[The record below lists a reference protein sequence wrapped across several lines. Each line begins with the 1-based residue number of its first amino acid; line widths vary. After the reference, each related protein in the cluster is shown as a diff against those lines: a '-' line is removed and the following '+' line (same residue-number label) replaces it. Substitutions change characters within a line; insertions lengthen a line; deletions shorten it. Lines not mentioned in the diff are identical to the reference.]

1 MQSFRSELEDL
12 NNPIVENDILEL
24 GRKISD
30 FKDGNLDEEKF
41 RSLRLARGVYGQR
54 QPGVQMIRIKI
65 PYGKMTTKQL
75 RRLCIVSDEYSKG
88 RLHTTTR
95 QCIQIHYVSLDRT
108 PELWAELEK
117 DQITIR
123 EACGNAV
130 RNVTASID
138 AGINPDEAFDV
149 SPYAHNIFEY
159 FLRQP
164 FGQEL
169 GRKFKISVSGAEND
183 NAFSFM
189 HDVGLIAKIKDGVKG
204 FKVMVGG
211 GLGAQPKLAQCAYE
225 FIPTNEVIPFIEVCV
240 RLFDRFGERA
250 NRSKARLKYLVAA
263 WGIEGLKE
271 RIEEIKLSLTHQTYE
286 MTEDVPVAYS
296 APNENY
302 KVAPG
307 VDVKDKE
314 AYDLWYKTNVKE
326 QKQDN
331 FKSVYIRLTSGDFYT
346 DEARILADLVDGYAG
361 DDIRIGINQGLQLR
375 YVREKDL
382 PYVYS
387 VLETINMV
395 KPGFDSTL
403 DVTSCPGTTTCNLG
417 ISDSTHTAIELEK
430 FMAEKHPELVFNDEI
445 KIEISGC
452 MNSCG
457 QHSLAQ
463 IGFHGSSMKE
473 KATQKVMPALQV
485 LLGGGVTKDGGGRI
499 SDKIIK
505 IPSRRVLSCLDM
517 ILNEYKTNKNEGEG
531 FNAFYD
537 RTGKMHFHKLLRP
550 LMDLTNIKDEEF
562 VDWGNSKAYEKAIGT
577 GECAGVVI
585 DLVAT
590 LLMDVEEKMSLSQDA
605 LDQNLYPDSIH
616 HSYASMVNGAKALLT
631 GYGVRN
637 NALSKVIKDFDETAV
652 KSGDIDLGGSFSDLV
667 FQIDKNIP
675 SKEFAIKFLKDAK
688 DFYDKLILLRQK
700 QLASSES

>member
-24 GRKISD
+24 GRKIAE
-30 FKDGNLDEEKF
+30 FKDGKLDSEKF

-138 AGINPDEAFDV
+138 AGINPNEAFDV

-169 GRKFKISVSGAEND
+169 GRKFKISLSGAEND

-225 FIPTNEVIPFIEVCV
+225 FIPANEVVPFIEVCV
-240 RLFDRFGERA
+240 RLFDRYGERA
-250 NRSKARLKYLVAA
+250 NRSKARIKYLIAE

-271 RIEEIKLSLTHQTYE
+271 KIEEIKPSLTHQKYE

-296 APNENY
+296 TPNENY
-302 KVAPG
+302 ATPPEVEIE
-307 VDVKDKE
+307 DKD
-314 AYDLWYKTNVKE
+314 AYDLWYSTNVKD
-326 QKQDN
+326 QKQEGY
-331 FKSVYIRLTSGDFYT
+331 KSVYIRLTSGDFYT
-346 DEARILADLVDGYAG
+346 DEARVLAELVDDYAG
-361 DDIRIGINQGLQLR
+361 DDIRISINQGLQLR
-375 YVREKDL
+375 YVQEESL

-387 VLETINMV
+387 VLKSINMV
-395 KPGFDSTL
+395 KPGFDSTM

-430 FMAEKHPELVFNDEI
+430 FMAEKYPELVFNNEI
-445 KIEISGC
+445 KIKISGC

-457 QHSLAQ
+457 QHALAQ

-473 KATQKVMPALQV
+473 KATKRVLPALQV

-505 IPSRRVLSCLDM
+505 IPSRRVLSCLDI
-517 ILNEYKTNKNEGEG
+517 ILKEYKSNKKDNEG
-531 FNAFYD
+531 FNEFYD
-537 RTGKMHFHKLLRP
+537 RTGKMHFHSLLRP
-550 LMDLTNIKDEEF
+550 LTDLASIKDEDF

-590 LLMDVEEKMSLSQDA
+590 LLMDVEEKITLSQEA
-605 LDQNLYPDSIH
+605 LEQDLFPDSIH

-631 GYGVRN
+631 GYGIRN
-637 NALSKVIKDFDETAV
+637 NQLNKVVSNFDETAV
-652 KSGDIDLGGSFSDLV
+652 SSGDIDLGGSFNDLV
-667 FQIDKNIP
+667 YQIDRNKP
-675 SKEFAIKFLKDAK
+675 SKKFAEKFLKDAR
-688 DFYDKLILLRQK
+688 DFYNKLIILRQK
-700 QLASSES
+700 QLSNTEE

>member
-12 NNPIVENDILEL
+12 NNPVVEKDILEL
-24 GRKISD
+24 GQKIAD
-30 FKDGNLDEEKF
+30 FKGGKLDEEKF

-54 QPGVQMIRIKI
+54 QEGVQMIRIKI

-75 RRLCIVSDEYSKG
+75 RRLCKVSDEYSKG

-95 QCIQIHYVSLDRT
+95 QCIQIHYVNLDRT

-117 DQITIR
+117 DQITLR

-149 SPYAHNIFEY
+149 SPYAHNIFEF

-189 HDVGLIAKIKDGVKG
+189 HDVGLIAKVKDGVKG

-211 GLGAQPKLAQCAYE
+211 GLGAQPKTAECAYE
-225 FIPTNEVIPFIEVCV
+225 FIPANEVIPFIEACV
-240 RLFDRFGERA
+240 RLFDRYGERA
-250 NRSKARLKYLVAA
+250 NRAKARLKYLVAD
-263 WGIEGLKE
+263 WGIEGLKD
-271 RIEEIKLSLTHQTYE
+271 RIDEVRLSLTNQTFE
-286 MTEDVPVAYS
+286 MTEDVPRAYS
-296 APNENY
+296 GPNTNYQTAPAVEIE
-302 KVAPG
+302 
-307 VDVKDKE
+307 DQE
-314 AYDLWYKTNVKE
+314 AYDLWYKTNVKD
-326 QKQDN
+326 QKQEG

-346 DEARILADLVDGYAG
+346 NEARVLADLVDGYAG
-361 DDIRIGINQGLQLR
+361 DDIRISINQGLQLR
-375 YVREKDL
+375 YVQPESL
-382 PYVYS
+382 PYLYS
-387 VLETINMV
+387 VLKSINMV
-395 KPGFDSTL
+395 KPGFNSTI
-403 DVTSCPGTTTCNLG
+403 DVTACPGTTTCNLG
-417 ISDSTHTAIELEK
+417 ISDSTFAAVEMEK
-430 FMAEKHPELVFNDEI
+430 FMAAKHPDMVLNNDI
-445 KIEISGC
+445 KIKISGC

-463 IGFHGSSMKE
+463 IGFHGSTIKHKE
-473 KATQKVMPALQV
+473 TKKVMPALQV

-505 IPSRRVLSCLDM
+505 IPSKRVLHGLNI
-517 ILNEYKTNKNEGEG
+517 ILNEYKENKNEGEA
-531 FNAFYD
+531 FNEFYD
-537 RTGKMHFHKLLRP
+537 RTGKIHFYELLKP
-550 LMDLTNIKDEEF
+550 LADLSEIKDEDF
-562 VDWGNSKAYEKAIGT
+562 VDWGSNEAYVKAIGT

-590 LLMDVEEKMSLSQDA
+590 LLMDVEEKVRLAEEA
-605 LDQNLYPDSIH
+605 LEEGLYPDAIH

-637 NALSKVIKDFDETAV
+637 NQLNKVVTNFDETAV
-652 KSGDIDLGGSFSDLV
+652 DSGDIDLGGSFSDLV
-667 FQIDKNIP
+667 YQIDKNRP
-675 SKEFAIKFLKDAK
+675 TKEFAAAYLSDAK
-688 DFYDKLILLRQK
+688 RFYNQLLELREK
-700 QLASSES
+700 QLAAKEA

>member
-12 NNPIVENDILEL
+12 NNPVVENDILEL
-24 GRKISD
+24 GRKISE
-30 FKDGNLDEEKF
+30 FKDGKLDEEKF

-250 NRSKARLKYLVAA
+250 NRSKARLKYLVAE
-263 WGIEGLKE
+263 WGMEGLKE
-271 RIEEIKLSLTHQTYE
+271 RIADVKLSLTNQTYE

-296 APNENY
+296 APNQNY
-302 KVAPG
+302 KVAPK
-307 VDVKDKE
+307 VDIKDKQ
-314 AYDLWYKTNVKE
+314 AYDLWYKTNVKN
-326 QKQDN
+326 QKQNN

-346 DEARILADLVDGYAG
+346 DEARILADLVDGFAG

-382 PYVYS
+382 PYIFS

-445 KIEISGC
+445 KIKISGC

-652 KSGDIDLGGSFSDLV
+652 KSGDIDLGVSFSDLV

-675 SKEFAIKFLKDAK
+675 SKDFAIKFLKDAK

>member
-1 MQSFRSELEDL
+1 MESFRSELENLD
-12 NNPIVENDILEL
+12 NPVIAQDILEL
-24 GRKISD
+24 GQKIAD
-30 FKDGNLDEEKF
+30 FKGGSLDEEKF

-54 QPGVQMIRIKI
+54 QAGVQMIRIKI

-95 QCIQIHYVSLDRT
+95 QCIQIHYVNLDRT
-108 PELWAELEK
+108 PQLWAELEK

-149 SPYAHNIFEY
+149 SPYAHNIFEF

-189 HDVGLIAKIKDGVKG
+189 HDVGLIAKVKDGVKG

-211 GLGAQPKLAQCAYE
+211 GLGAQPKMAECAYE
-225 FIPTNEVIPFIEVCV
+225 FIPANEVIPFIESCV
-240 RLFDRFGERA
+240 RLFDRYGERS
-250 NRSKARLKYLVAA
+250 NRAKARLKYLLAD

-271 RIEEIKLSLTHQTYE
+271 KLDEMRLSLTNQKFE
-286 MTEDVPVAYS
+286 MTEDVPRAYS
-296 APNENY
+296 GPNLNY
-302 KVAPG
+302 KVAPKTT
-307 VDVKDKE
+307 VEDEE
-314 AYDLWYKTNVKE
+314 AYNIWYKTNVKD
-326 QKQDN
+326 QKQN
-331 FKSVYIRLTSGDFYT
+331 GFKSVYIRLTSGDFFT
-346 DEARILADLVDGYAG
+346 NEARVLADLVDDYAG

-375 YVREKDL
+375 YVKAESL
-382 PYVYS
+382 AYIYS
-387 VLETINMV
+387 VLKSINMV
-395 KPGFDSTL
+395 KPGFDSTM

-417 ISDSTHTAIELEK
+417 ISDSTFAAKEMEK
-430 FMAEKHPELVFNDEI
+430 FMAIKHPDLVFNNEI
-445 KIEISGC
+445 KIKISGC

-463 IGFHGSSMKE
+463 IGFHGSTIRVKSTK
-473 KATQKVMPALQV
+473 KVMPALQV
-485 LLGGGVTKDGGGRI
+485 LLGGGAVKDGLGRI

-505 IPSRRVLSCLDM
+505 IPSKRALFGLDI
-517 ILNEYKTNKNEGEG
+517 ILQEYQSNKKENES
-531 FNAFYD
+531 FNDYYD
-537 RTGKMHFHKLLRP
+537 RTGKIHFYELLKP
-550 LMDLTNIKDEEF
+550 LADLSEVKNEEF
-562 VDWGNSKAYEKAIGT
+562 VDWGSSDAFIKAIGT

-590 LLMDVEEKMSLSQDA
+590 LLMDVEEKIMLSKEA
-605 LDQNLYPDSIH
+605 LDQGLYPDSIH
-616 HSYASMVNGAKALLT
+616 HSYSSMVNGAKALLT
-631 GYGVRN
+631 GYGIKN
-637 NALSKVIKDFDETAV
+637 NQLNKVVTNFDDIAV
-652 KSGDIDLGGSFSDLV
+652 NSGDVKIEGSFNDLV
-667 FQIDKNIP
+667 YQIDKNMP
-675 SKEFAIKFLKDAK
+675 SKEFAEKFLIDTRG
-688 DFYDKLILLRQK
+688 FYDKLVALRKK
-700 QLASSES
+700 QLESAKA

>member
-12 NNPIVENDILEL
+12 NNPIVEKDILEL
-24 GRKISD
+24 GQKIAQ
-30 FKDGNLDEEKF
+30 FKEGNLDEEKF

-117 DQITIR
+117 DQITLR

-138 AGINPDEAFDV
+138 AGISTNEIFDV
-149 SPYAHNIFEY
+149 SPYAHNLFEY

-169 GRKFKISVSGAEND
+169 GRKFKISVSGSEND

-211 GLGAQPKLAQCAYE
+211 GLGAQPRLAECAYE
-225 FIPTNEVIPFIEVCV
+225 FLPSNEIVPFIESCV
-240 RLFDRFGERA
+240 RLFDRYGERA
-250 NRSKARLKYLVAA
+250 NRAKARLKYLIAQ
-263 WGIEGLKE
+263 WGMEELKE
-271 RIEEIKLSLTHQTYE
+271 KIEEIKASLTHQKFE
-286 MTEDVPVAYS
+286 LTEDIPVAYS
-296 APNENY
+296 APNKNY
-302 KVAPG
+302 QTAPN
-307 VDVKDKE
+307 VVIEDQE
-314 AYDLWYKTNVKE
+314 AYALWYKTNVKN
-326 QKQDN
+326 QKQEGY
-331 FKSVYIRLTSGDFYT
+331 KSVYIRLTSGDFYT

-375 YVREKDL
+375 YVKPESL

-387 VLETINMV
+387 VLRSIKMV
-395 KPGFDSTL
+395 QPGFNSTL
-403 DVTSCPGTTTCNLG
+403 DVTACPGTTTCNLG
-417 ISDSTHTAIELEK
+417 ISDSTNTAVEMER
-430 FMAEKHPELVFNDEI
+430 FMESKHPDLVFNEEI
-445 KIEISGC
+445 KIKISGC

-463 IGFHGSSMKE
+463 IGFHGSSTKE
-473 KATQKVMPALQV
+473 KATKKILPALQV
-485 LLGGGVTKDGGGRI
+485 LLGGGVTSDGGGRI
-499 SDKIIK
+499 SDKVIK
-505 IPSRRVLSCLDM
+505 IPSKRALQGLD
-517 ILNEYKTNKNEGEG
+517 IIINEYKNNKVEDEG
-531 FNAFYD
+531 FNDFYD
-537 RTGKMHFHKLLRP
+537 RTGKMYFYDLLKP
-550 LMDLTNIKDEEF
+550 LADTTNLKDTDF
-562 VDWGNSKAYEKAIGT
+562 IDWGNDEAYIKAIGK

-590 LLMDVEEKMSLSQDA
+590 LLMDVEEKMELAQEA
-605 LDQNLYPDSIH
+605 LDQNLFPDSIH
-616 HSYASMVNGAKALLT
+616 HSYSSMLNGAKALLT

-637 NALSKVIKDFDETAV
+637 NQLNKVAINFDETAV
-652 KSGDIDLGGSFSDLV
+652 DSGDIDLGGSFKD
-667 FQIDKNIP
+667 FAYQIDKNAP
-675 SKEFAIKFLKDAK
+675 SKEFAEKFLKDARL
-688 DFYDKLILLRQK
+688 FYDKLVELRQK
-700 QLASSES
+700 QLANAES

>member
-24 GRKISD
+24 GRKIAE
-30 FKDGNLDEEKF
+30 FKDGKLDEEKF

-225 FIPTNEVIPFIEVCV
+225 FIPANEVIPFIEVCV

-302 KVAPG
+302 KVAPE

-346 DEARILADLVDGYAG
+346 DEARILADLVDGFAG

-387 VLETINMV
+387 VLESINMV

-445 KIEISGC
+445 KIKISGC

-517 ILNEYKTNKNEGEG
+517 ILNEYKTNKNDGEG

-537 RTGKMHFHKLLRP
+537 RTGKMYFHKLLRP

>member
-302 KVAPG
+302 KVAPE

-346 DEARILADLVDGYAG
+346 DEARILADLVDGFAG

-387 VLETINMV
+387 VLESINMV
-395 KPGFDSTL
+395 KSGFDSTL

-445 KIEISGC
+445 KIKISGC

-517 ILNEYKTNKNEGEG
+517 ILNEYKTNKNDGEG

-590 LLMDVEEKMSLSQDA
+590 LLMDVEEKMSLAQDA
-605 LDQNLYPDSIH
+605 LDQHLYPDSIH

-675 SKEFAIKFLKDAK
+675 SKDFAIKFLKDAK

>member
-24 GRKISD
+24 GRKIAE
-30 FKDGNLDEEKF
+30 FKDGKLDEEKF

-225 FIPTNEVIPFIEVCV
+225 FIPANEVIPFIEVCV

-302 KVAPG
+302 KVAPE

-346 DEARILADLVDGYAG
+346 DEARILADLVDGFAG

-387 VLETINMV
+387 VLESINMV

-445 KIEISGC
+445 KIKISGC

-485 LLGGGVTKDGGGRI
+485 LLGGGVT
-499 SDKIIK
+499 
-505 IPSRRVLSCLDM
+505 
-517 ILNEYKTNKNEGEG
+517 
-531 FNAFYD
+531 F
-537 RTGKMHFHKLLRP
+537 
-550 LMDLTNIKDEEF
+550 
-562 VDWGNSKAYEKAIGT
+562 
-577 GECAGVVI
+577 
-585 DLVAT
+585 
-590 LLMDVEEKMSLSQDA
+590 
-605 LDQNLYPDSIH
+605 
-616 HSYASMVNGAKALLT
+616 
-631 GYGVRN
+631 
-637 NALSKVIKDFDETAV
+637 
-652 KSGDIDLGGSFSDLV
+652 
-667 FQIDKNIP
+667 
-675 SKEFAIKFLKDAK
+675 
-688 DFYDKLILLRQK
+688 
-700 QLASSES
+700 

>member
-12 NNPIVENDILEL
+12 NNPVVENDILEL
-24 GRKISD
+24 GRKISE
-30 FKDGNLDEEKF
+30 FKDGKLDEEKF

-250 NRSKARLKYLVAA
+250 NRSKARLKYLVAE
-263 WGIEGLKE
+263 WGMEGLKE
-271 RIEEIKLSLTHQTYE
+271 RIADVKLSLTNQTYE

-296 APNENY
+296 APNQNY
-302 KVAPG
+302 KVAPK
-307 VDVKDKE
+307 VDIKDKQ
-314 AYDLWYKTNVKE
+314 AYDLWYKTNVKN
-326 QKQDN
+326 QKQNN

-346 DEARILADLVDGYAG
+346 DEARILADLVDGFAG

-382 PYVYS
+382 PYIFS

-430 FMAEKHPELVFNDEI
+430 LMAEKHPELVFNDEI
-445 KIEISGC
+445 KIKISGC

-505 IPSRRVLSCLDM
+505 IPSRRVLSCLDL
-517 ILNEYKTNKNEGEG
+517 ILNEYKINKNEGEG

-550 LMDLTNIKDEEF
+550 LVDLTNIKDEEF

-675 SKEFAIKFLKDAK
+675 SKDFATKFLKDAK

>member
-24 GRKISD
+24 GRKIAE
-30 FKDGNLDEEKF
+30 FKDGKLDEEKF

-75 RRLCIVSDEYSKG
+75 RRLCVVSDEYSKG

-108 PELWAELEK
+108 PELWAQLEK

-138 AGINPDEAFDV
+138 AGINPNEAFDV

-225 FIPTNEVIPFIEVCV
+225 FIPANEVIPFIEVCV
-240 RLFDRFGERA
+240 RLFDRYGERA
-250 NRSKARLKYLVAA
+250 NRAKARLKYLVAE
-263 WGIEGLKE
+263 WGIQGLKE
-271 RIEEIKLSLTHQTYE
+271 KIEEIKLSLTHQAYE
-286 MTEDVPVAYS
+286 MTEDVPRAYS
-296 APNENY
+296 GPNKNY
-302 KVAPG
+302 KTAPK
-307 VDVKDKE
+307 VSVEDKE
-314 AYDLWYKTNVKE
+314 AYDLWYTTNVKA
-326 QKQDN
+326 QKQEGY
-331 FKSVYIRLTSGDFYT
+331 KSVYIRLTSGDFYT
-346 DEARILADLVDGYAG
+346 DEARVLADLVDDFAG

-375 YVREKDL
+375 YLKEEHL

-387 VLETINMV
+387 VLKKINMV
-395 KPGFDSTL
+395 KPGFDSTM
-403 DVTSCPGTTTCNLG
+403 DVTACPGTTTCNLG

-430 FMAEKHPELVFNDEI
+430 FMAKNHPDMVFNNEI
-445 KIEISGC
+445 KIKISGC

-463 IGFHGSSMKE
+463 IGFHGSTMKE
-473 KATQKVMPALQV
+473 KATKKVMPALQV
-485 LLGGGVTKDGGGRI
+485 LLGGGVTQDGGGRI

-505 IPSRRVLSCLDM
+505 IPSKRVLLGLDL
-517 ILNEYKTNKNEGEG
+517 ILNEYKENKNEGEG
-531 FNAFYD
+531 FNDYYD
-537 RTGKMHFHKLLRP
+537 RTGKMHFYALLKP
-550 LMDLTNIKDEEF
+550 LTDLSDIKNEDF
-562 VDWGNSKAYEKAIGT
+562 VDWGNTSAYEKAIGT

-590 LLMDVEEKMSLSQDA
+590 LLMDVEEKMSLAEEA
-605 LDQNLYPDSIH
+605 LEQNLYPDSIH

-652 KSGDIDLGGSFSDLV
+652 NSGDIDLGGTFADLV
-667 FQIDKNIP
+667 FQIDKNTP
-675 SKEFAIKFLKDAK
+675 SKGFAEKFLADAR
-688 DFYDKLILLRQK
+688 DFYNKLLLLRQK

>member
-12 NNPIVENDILEL
+12 NNPVIENDILEL
-24 GRKISD
+24 GRKISE
-30 FKDGNLDEEKF
+30 FKEGKLDEEKF

-138 AGINPDEAFDV
+138 AGINAEEAFDV

-183 NAFSFM
+183 SAFSFM
-189 HDVGLIAKIKDGVKG
+189 HDVGLIAKIKDGIKG

-225 FIPTNEVIPFIEVCV
+225 FIPSNEVIPFIEVCV

-250 NRSKARLKYLVAA
+250 NRSKARLKYLVSE
-263 WGIEGLKE
+263 WGMEGLKE
-271 RIEEIKLSLTHQTYE
+271 RIEEIKASLTHQTYE

-296 APNENY
+296 SPNSNY
-302 KVAPG
+302 KSSPKVKIEDNVAFN
-307 VDVKDKE
+307 
-314 AYDLWYKTNVKE
+314 LWYKTNVKD
-326 QKQDN
+326 QKQKD

-346 DEARILADLVDGYAG
+346 DEARILADLVDDFAG

-387 VLETINMV
+387 VLESINMV

-430 FMAEKHPELVFNDEI
+430 FMASNHPELVFNEEI
-445 KIEISGC
+445 KIKISGC

-473 KATQKVMPALQV
+473 KATQKVLPALQV

-505 IPSRRVLSCLDM
+505 IPSRRVLSCLDL
-517 ILNEYKTNKNEGEG
+517 ILSEYKTNKTEGEG
-531 FNAFYD
+531 FNDFYD
-537 RTGKMHFHKLLRP
+537 RTGKMYFHKLLRP
-550 LMDLTNIKDEEF
+550 LTDLTTIKDEDF
-562 VDWGNSKAYEKAIGT
+562 VDWGNSKAYQKAIGT

-590 LLMDVEEKMSLSQDA
+590 LLMDVEEKINLAQDA
-605 LDQNLYPDSIH
+605 IDQELFPDSIH

-637 NALSKVIKDFDETAV
+637 NALSKVVKDFDETAV
-652 KSGDIDLGGSFSDLV
+652 NSGDIDLNGSFSDLV
-667 FQIDKNIP
+667 YQIDKNIP
-675 SKEFAIKFLKDAK
+675 SKEFAIKFLLDAK
-688 DFYDKLILLRQK
+688 YFYTKLLELRQK
-700 QLASSES
+700 QLTNTES

>member
-12 NNPIVENDILEL
+12 NNPVVEKDILEL
-24 GRKISD
+24 GQKIAQ
-30 FKDGNLDEEKF
+30 FKEGKLDEEKF

-117 DQITIR
+117 DQITLR

-138 AGINPDEAFDV
+138 AGINPNEAFDV
-149 SPYAHNIFEY
+149 SPYAHNIFEF

-189 HDVGLIAKIKDGVKG
+189 HDVGLIAKVKDGVKG

-211 GLGAQPKLAQCAYE
+211 GLGAQPRMAELAYE
-225 FIPTNEVIPFIEVCV
+225 FIPLNEVIPFIEACV
-240 RLFDRFGERA
+240 RLFDRYGERA
-250 NRSKARLKYLVAA
+250 NRAKARLKYLVAD

-271 RIEEIKLSLTHQTYE
+271 RIDEIRLSLTNQTYE
-286 MTEDVPVAYS
+286 MTEDVPRAYS
-296 APNENY
+296 GPNTNYQTAPET
-302 KVAPG
+302 VIEDQA
-307 VDVKDKE
+307 
-314 AYDLWYKTNVKE
+314 AYDLWYQTNVKD
-326 QKQDN
+326 QKQEGY
-331 FKSVYIRLTSGDFYT
+331 KSVYIRLTSGDFYT
-346 DEARILADLVDGYAG
+346 NEARILADLVDGYAG
-361 DDIRIGINQGLQLR
+361 DDIRISINQGLQLR
-375 YVREKDL
+375 YVQPESL

-387 VLETINMV
+387 VLKSINMV
-395 KPGFDSTL
+395 KPGFNSTM
-403 DVTSCPGTTTCNLG
+403 DVTACPGTTTCNLG
-417 ISDSTHTAIELEK
+417 ISDSTHAAVEMEK
-430 FMAEKHPELVFNDEI
+430 FMEVKHPDMVFNEEI
-445 KIEISGC
+445 KIKISGC

-463 IGFHGSSMKE
+463 IGFHGSTLKQKE
-473 KATQKVMPALQV
+473 TKKIMPALQV
-485 LLGGGVTKDGGGRI
+485 LLGGGAVNDGEGRV
-499 SDKIIK
+499 SDKVIK
-505 IPSRRVLSCLDM
+505 IPSKRALQGLDI
-517 ILNEYKTNKNEGEG
+517 ILNEYKNNRKEGEG
-531 FNAFYD
+531 FNEYYD
-537 RTGKMHFHKLLRP
+537 RTGKIHFYDLLKP
-550 LMDLTNIKDEEF
+550 LTDLSEIKDEDF
-562 VDWGNSKAYEKAIGT
+562 VDWGSSDAFIKAIGT
-577 GECAGVVI
+577 GECAGVIV

-590 LLMDVEEKMSLSQDA
+590 LLMDVEEKIGLAQEALEQD
-605 LDQNLYPDSIH
+605 LYPDSIH

-631 GYGVRN
+631 GYGVKN
-637 NALSKVIKDFDETAV
+637 NQLNKVVSNFDETAV
-652 KSGDIDLGGSFSDLV
+652 NSGDIELGGSFADLV
-667 FQIDKNIP
+667 YQIDKHAPN
-675 SKEFAIKFLKDAK
+675 KAFAEKFLGDAK
-688 DFYDKLILLRQK
+688 TFYNQLVALRQR
-700 QLASSES
+700 QLADTKA

>member
-1 MQSFRSELEDL
+1 
-12 NNPIVENDILEL
+12 
-24 GRKISD
+24 
-30 FKDGNLDEEKF
+30 
-41 RSLRLARGVYGQR
+41 
-54 QPGVQMIRIKI
+54 
-65 PYGKMTTKQL
+65 
-75 RRLCIVSDEYSKG
+75 
-88 RLHTTTR
+88 
-95 QCIQIHYVSLDRT
+95 
-108 PELWAELEK
+108 
-117 DQITIR
+117 
-123 EACGNAV
+123 
-130 RNVTASID
+130 
-138 AGINPDEAFDV
+138 
-149 SPYAHNIFEY
+149 
-159 FLRQP
+159 
-164 FGQEL
+164 
-169 GRKFKISVSGAEND
+169 
-183 NAFSFM
+183 
-189 HDVGLIAKIKDGVKG
+189 
-204 FKVMVGG
+204 
-211 GLGAQPKLAQCAYE
+211 
-225 FIPTNEVIPFIEVCV
+225 
-240 RLFDRFGERA
+240 
-250 NRSKARLKYLVAA
+250 
-263 WGIEGLKE
+263 
-271 RIEEIKLSLTHQTYE
+271 
-286 MTEDVPVAYS
+286 
-296 APNENY
+296 
-302 KVAPG
+302 
-307 VDVKDKE
+307 
-314 AYDLWYKTNVKE
+314 
-326 QKQDN
+326 
-331 FKSVYIRLTSGDFYT
+331 
-346 DEARILADLVDGYAG
+346 
-361 DDIRIGINQGLQLR
+361 
-375 YVREKDL
+375 
-382 PYVYS
+382 
-387 VLETINMV
+387 
-395 KPGFDSTL
+395 
-403 DVTSCPGTTTCNLG
+403 
-417 ISDSTHTAIELEK
+417 
-430 FMAEKHPELVFNDEI
+430 MAEKHPELVFNDEI
-445 KIEISGC
+445 KIKISGC

-517 ILNEYKTNKNEGEG
+517 ILNEYKTNKNDGEG

-537 RTGKMHFHKLLRP
+537 RTGKMYFHKLLRP

>member
-12 NNPIVENDILEL
+12 NNPVIENDILEL
-24 GRKISD
+24 GRKISE
-30 FKDGNLDEEKF
+30 FKEGKLDEEKF

-138 AGINPDEAFDV
+138 AGINAEEAFDV

-183 NAFSFM
+183 SAFSFM
-189 HDVGLIAKIKDGVKG
+189 HDVGLIAKIKDGIKG

-225 FIPTNEVIPFIEVCV
+225 FIPSNEVIPFIEVCV

-250 NRSKARLKYLVAA
+250 NRSKARLKYLVSE
-263 WGIEGLKE
+263 WGMEGLKE
-271 RIEEIKLSLTHQTYE
+271 RIEEIKASLTHQTYE

-296 APNENY
+296 SPNSNY
-302 KVAPG
+302 KSSPKVKIEDKVAFN
-307 VDVKDKE
+307 
-314 AYDLWYKTNVKE
+314 LWYKTNVKD
-326 QKQDN
+326 QKQKD

-346 DEARILADLVDGYAG
+346 DEARILADLVDDFAG

-387 VLETINMV
+387 VLESINMV

-430 FMAEKHPELVFNDEI
+430 FMASNHPELVFNEEI
-445 KIEISGC
+445 KIKISGC

-473 KATQKVMPALQV
+473 KATQKVLPALQV

-505 IPSRRVLSCLDM
+505 IPSRRVLSCLDL
-517 ILNEYKTNKNEGEG
+517 ILSEYKTNKTEGEG
-531 FNAFYD
+531 FNDFYD
-537 RTGKMHFHKLLRP
+537 RTGKMYFHKLLRP
-550 LMDLTNIKDEEF
+550 LTDLTTIKDEDF
-562 VDWGNSKAYEKAIGT
+562 VDWGNSKAYQKAIGT

-590 LLMDVEEKMSLSQDA
+590 LLMDVEEKINLAQDA
-605 LDQNLYPDSIH
+605 IDQELFPDSIH

-637 NALSKVIKDFDETAV
+637 NALSKVVKDFDETAV
-652 KSGDIDLGGSFSDLV
+652 NSGDIDLNGSFSDLV
-667 FQIDKNIP
+667 YQIDKNIP
-675 SKEFAIKFLKDAK
+675 SKEFAIKFLLDAK
-688 DFYDKLILLRQK
+688 YFYTKLLELRQK
-700 QLASSES
+700 QLTNTES

>member
-1 MQSFRSELEDL
+1 MESFRSELENLD
-12 NNPIVENDILEL
+12 NPVIAQDILEL
-24 GRKISD
+24 GQKIAD
-30 FKDGNLDEEKF
+30 FKGGSLDEEKF

-54 QPGVQMIRIKI
+54 QAGVQMIRIKI

-95 QCIQIHYVSLDRT
+95 QCIQIHYVNLDRT
-108 PELWAELEK
+108 PQLWAELEK

-149 SPYAHNIFEY
+149 SPYAHNIFEF

-189 HDVGLIAKIKDGVKG
+189 HDVGLIAKVKDGVKG

-211 GLGAQPKLAQCAYE
+211 GLGAQPKMAECAYE
-225 FIPTNEVIPFIEVCV
+225 FIPANEVIPFIESCV
-240 RLFDRFGERA
+240 RLFDRYGERS
-250 NRSKARLKYLVAA
+250 NRAKARLKYLLAD

-271 RIEEIKLSLTHQTYE
+271 KLDEMRLSLTNQKFE
-286 MTEDVPVAYS
+286 MTEDVPRAYS
-296 APNENY
+296 GPNLNY
-302 KVAPG
+302 KVAP
-307 VDVKDKE
+307 KTTIEDKE
-314 AYDLWYKTNVKE
+314 AYDIWYKTNVKD
-326 QKQDN
+326 QKQDG
-331 FKSVYIRLTSGDFYT
+331 FKSVYIRLTSGDFFT
-346 DEARILADLVDGYAG
+346 NEARVLADLVDDYAG

-375 YVREKDL
+375 YVKAESL
-382 PYVYS
+382 AYIYS
-387 VLETINMV
+387 VLKSINMV
-395 KPGFDSTL
+395 KPGFDSTM

-417 ISDSTHTAIELEK
+417 ISDSTFAAKEMEK
-430 FMAEKHPELVFNDEI
+430 FMAIKHPDLVFNNEI
-445 KIEISGC
+445 KIKISGC

-463 IGFHGSSMKE
+463 IGFHGSTIRVKSTK
-473 KATQKVMPALQV
+473 KVMPALQV
-485 LLGGGVTKDGGGRI
+485 LLGGGAVKDGLGRI

-505 IPSRRVLSCLDM
+505 IPSKRALFGLDI
-517 ILNEYKTNKNEGEG
+517 ILQEYQSNKKENES
-531 FNAFYD
+531 FNDYYD
-537 RTGKMHFHKLLRP
+537 RTGKIHFYELLKP
-550 LMDLTNIKDEEF
+550 LADLSEVKNEEF
-562 VDWGNSKAYEKAIGT
+562 VDWGSSDAFIKAIGT

-590 LLMDVEEKMSLSQDA
+590 LLMDVEEKIMLSKEA
-605 LDQNLYPDSIH
+605 LDQGLYPDSIH
-616 HSYASMVNGAKALLT
+616 HSYSSMVNGAKALLT
-631 GYGVRN
+631 GYGIKN
-637 NALSKVIKDFDETAV
+637 NQLNKVVTNFDDIAV
-652 KSGDIDLGGSFSDLV
+652 NSGDVKIEGSFNDLV
-667 FQIDKNIP
+667 YQIDKNMP
-675 SKEFAIKFLKDAK
+675 SKEFAEKFLIDTRG
-688 DFYDKLILLRQK
+688 FYDKLVALRKK
-700 QLASSES
+700 QLESAKA

>member
-24 GRKISD
+24 GRKIAE
-30 FKDGNLDEEKF
+30 FKDGKLDEEKF

-54 QPGVQMIRIKI
+54 QAGVQMIRIKI

-75 RRLCIVSDEYSKG
+75 RRLCVVSDEYSKG

-149 SPYAHNIFEY
+149 SPYAHNLFEY

-189 HDVGLIAKIKDGVKG
+189 HDVGLIAKIENGVKG

-211 GLGAQPKLAQCAYE
+211 GLGAQPRLAECAYE
-225 FIPTNEVIPFIEVCV
+225 FLPANEVVPFIESCV

-250 NRSKARLKYLVAA
+250 NRAKARLKYLIAD
-263 WGIEGLKE
+263 WGIDGLKE
-271 RIEEIKLSLTHQTYE
+271 KIEEIKLSLTHQTYE
-286 MTEDVPVAYS
+286 LTEDIPRAYS
-296 APNENY
+296 GPNQNYQTAPETLIE
-302 KVAPG
+302 
-307 VDVKDKE
+307 DQE
-314 AYDLWYKTNVKE
+314 AYDLWYKTNVKD
-326 QKQDN
+326 QKQEGY
-331 FKSVYIRLTSGDFYT
+331 KSVYIRLTSGDFYT
-346 DEARILADLVDGYAG
+346 DEARKLADLVDGYAG
-361 DDIRIGINQGLQLR
+361 DDIRISINQGLQLR
-375 YVREKDL
+375 YVQPESL
-382 PYVYS
+382 PYLYS
-387 VLETINMV
+387 VLKSINMV
-395 KPGFDSTL
+395 KPGFNSTL
-403 DVTSCPGTTTCNLG
+403 DVTACPGTTTCNLG
-417 ISDSTHTAIELEK
+417 ISDSTNTAIEMEK
-430 FMAEKHPELVFNDEI
+430 FMADNHPDLLHNQEI
-445 KIEISGC
+445 KIKISGC

-463 IGFHGSSMKE
+463 IGFHGSSTKE
-473 KATQKVMPALQV
+473 KATKKVLPALQV
-485 LLGGGVTKDGGGRI
+485 LLGGGVTQNGGGRI

-505 IPSRRVLSCLDM
+505 IPSKRALLGLDM
-517 ILNEYKTNKNEGEG
+517 ILNEYKVNKTEGEG
-531 FNAFYD
+531 FNEFYD
-537 RTGKMHFHKLLRP
+537 RTGKMHFYDLLKP
-550 LMDLTNIKDEEF
+550 LADTTNLKDSDF
-562 VDWGNSKAYEKAIGT
+562 IDWGNDESYVKTIGT

-590 LLMDVEEKMSLSQDA
+590 LLMDVEEKIGLAKEA
-605 LDQNLYPDSIH
+605 LEQNLYPDSIH

-637 NALSKVIKDFDETAV
+637 NQLNKVVSNFDETAV
-652 KSGDIDLGGSFSDLV
+652 NSGDIELGGSFADLV
-667 FQIDKNIP
+667 YQIDKNNP
-675 SKEFAIKFLKDAK
+675 SQEFAEKFLEDAK
-688 DFYDKLILLRQK
+688 TFYDQLVELRQK
-700 QLASSES
+700 QLASTEE

>member
-24 GRKISD
+24 GRKIAE
-30 FKDGNLDEEKF
+30 FKDGKLDEEKF

-240 RLFDRFGERA
+240 RLFDRYGERA
-250 NRSKARLKYLVAA
+250 NRAKARLKYLVTE

-296 APNENY
+296 DPNENY
-302 KVAPG
+302 TTAP
-307 VDVKDKE
+307 DVEIEDKE
-314 AYDLWYKTNVKE
+314 AYDLWYSTNVKD
-326 QKQDN
+326 QKQEGY
-331 FKSVYIRLTSGDFYT
+331 KSVYIRLTSGDFYT
-346 DEARILADLVDGYAG
+346 NEARVLADLVDEFAG
-361 DDIRIGINQGLQLR
+361 DDIRISINQGLQLR
-375 YVREKDL
+375 YVQEESL

-387 VLETINMV
+387 VLKSINMV

-430 FMAEKHPELVFNDEI
+430 FMAEKYPELVFNNEI
-445 KIEISGC
+445 KIKISGC

-473 KATQKVMPALQV
+473 KATKKVMPALQV

-505 IPSRRVLSCLDM
+505 IPSRRVLSCLDL
-517 ILNEYKTNKNEGEG
+517 ILSEYKNNKNEGEG
-531 FNAFYD
+531 FNEFYD
-537 RTGKMHFHKLLRP
+537 RTGKMHFHSLLRP
-550 LMDLTNIKDEEF
+550 LTDLTTITNEDFIDWGSSDEF
-562 VDWGNSKAYEKAIGT
+562 VKAIGT

-590 LLMDVEEKMSLSQDA
+590 LLMDVEEKIGLAQEAIEQD
-605 LDQNLYPDSIH
+605 LYPDSIH

-637 NALSKVIKDFDETAV
+637 NQLNKVVSNFDETAV
-652 KSGDIDLGGSFSDLV
+652 NSGDIDLGGSFSDLV
-667 FQIDKNIP
+667 YQIDKNNP
-675 SKEFAIKFLKDAK
+675 SQEFAEKFLEDAK
-688 DFYDKLILLRQK
+688 TFYDQLVELRQK
-700 QLASSES
+700 QLASTEE

>member
-24 GRKISD
+24 GRKIAE
-30 FKDGNLDEEKF
+30 FKDGKLDEEKF

-169 GRKFKISVSGAEND
+169 GRKFKISLSGAEND

-240 RLFDRFGERA
+240 RLFDRYGERA
-250 NRSKARLKYLVAA
+250 NRAKARLKYLITE

-271 RIEEIKLSLTHQTYE
+271 KIEEIKLSLTHQTYE

-296 APNENY
+296 IPNQNY
-302 KVAPG
+302 KTAPETE
-307 VDVKDKE
+307 VEDKE
-314 AYDLWYKTNVKE
+314 AYDLWYKTNVKN
-326 QKQDN
+326 QKQEG

-346 DEARILADLVDGYAG
+346 NEARILADLVDEFAG
-361 DDIRIGINQGLQLR
+361 DDIRVSINQGLQLR
-375 YVREKDL
+375 YVQEESL
-382 PYVYS
+382 PYIYS
-387 VLETINMV
+387 VLKGINMV

-430 FMAEKHPELVFNDEI
+430 FMAEKYPELVFNNEI
-445 KIEISGC
+445 KIKISGC

-473 KATQKVMPALQV
+473 KATKKVMPALQV

-505 IPSRRVLSCLDM
+505 IPSRRVLSCLDI
-517 ILNEYKTNKNEGEG
+517 ILSEYKNNKNEEEG
-531 FNAFYD
+531 FNDFYD
-537 RTGKMHFHKLLRP
+537 RTGKMHFHSLLRP
-550 LMDLTNIKDEEF
+550 LMDPTTITNEDFIDWGSSEEF
-562 VDWGNSKAYEKAIGT
+562 VKAIGT

-590 LLMDVEEKMSLSQDA
+590 LLMDVEEKMSLAQEALNQD
-605 LDQNLYPDSIH
+605 LYPDSIH

-631 GYGVRN
+631 GYSVRN
-637 NALSKVIKDFDETAV
+637 NALSKVVKDFDETAV
-652 KSGDIDLGGSFSDLV
+652 NSGDIDLGCSFSDLV
-667 FQIDKNIP
+667 YQIDKNNP
-675 SKEFAIKFLKDAK
+675 SKEFAEKFLSDARE
-688 DFYDKLILLRQK
+688 FYNKLILLRQK
-700 QLASSES
+700 QLASPEE

>member
-1 MQSFRSELEDL
+1 MESFRSELENLD
-12 NNPIVENDILEL
+12 NPVIAQDILEL
-24 GRKISD
+24 GQKIAD
-30 FKDGNLDEEKF
+30 FKGGSLDEEKF

-54 QPGVQMIRIKI
+54 QAGVQMIRIKI

-95 QCIQIHYVSLDRT
+95 QCIQIHYVNLDRT
-108 PELWAELEK
+108 PQLWAELEK

-149 SPYAHNIFEY
+149 SPYAHNIFEF

-189 HDVGLIAKIKDGVKG
+189 HDVGLIAKVKDGVKG

-211 GLGAQPKLAQCAYE
+211 GLGAQPKMAECAYE
-225 FIPTNEVIPFIEVCV
+225 FIPANEVIPFIESCV
-240 RLFDRFGERA
+240 RLFDRYGERS
-250 NRSKARLKYLVAA
+250 NRAKARLKYLLAD

-271 RIEEIKLSLTHQTYE
+271 KLDEMRLSLTNQKFE
-286 MTEDVPVAYS
+286 MTEDVPRAYS
-296 APNENY
+296 GPNLNY
-302 KVAPG
+302 NVAPKTTIE
-307 VDVKDKE
+307 DEE
-314 AYDLWYKTNVKE
+314 AYNIWYKTNVKD
-326 QKQDN
+326 QKQN
-331 FKSVYIRLTSGDFYT
+331 GFKSVYIRLTSGDFFT
-346 DEARILADLVDGYAG
+346 NEARVLADLVDDYAG

-375 YVREKDL
+375 YVKAESL
-382 PYVYS
+382 AYIYS
-387 VLETINMV
+387 VLKSINMV
-395 KPGFDSTL
+395 KPGFDSTM

-417 ISDSTHTAIELEK
+417 ISDSTFAAKEMEK
-430 FMAEKHPELVFNDEI
+430 FMAIKHPDLVFNNEI
-445 KIEISGC
+445 KIKISGC

-463 IGFHGSSMKE
+463 IGFHGSTIRVKSTK
-473 KATQKVMPALQV
+473 KVMPALQV
-485 LLGGGVTKDGGGRI
+485 LLGGGAVKDGLGRI

-505 IPSRRVLSCLDM
+505 IPSKRALFGLDI
-517 ILNEYKTNKNEGEG
+517 ILQEYQSNKKENES
-531 FNAFYD
+531 FNDYYD
-537 RTGKMHFHKLLRP
+537 RTGKIHFYELLKP
-550 LMDLTNIKDEEF
+550 LADLSEVKNEEF
-562 VDWGNSKAYEKAIGT
+562 VDWGSSDAFIKAIGT

-590 LLMDVEEKMSLSQDA
+590 LLMDVEEKIMLSKEA
-605 LDQNLYPDSIH
+605 LDQGLYPDSIH
-616 HSYASMVNGAKALLT
+616 HSYSSMVNGAKALLT
-631 GYGVRN
+631 GYGIKN
-637 NALSKVIKDFDETAV
+637 NQLNKVVTNFDDIAV
-652 KSGDIDLGGSFSDLV
+652 NSGDVKIEGSFNDLV
-667 FQIDKNIP
+667 YQIDKNMP
-675 SKEFAIKFLKDAK
+675 SKEFAEKFLIDTRG
-688 DFYDKLILLRQK
+688 FYDKLVALRKK
-700 QLASSES
+700 QLESAKA